1 MRFFLANDHCP
12 LNWKTSIFSENAK
25 LNRINHRAR
34 RLECQDSAAESDD
47 FAKKVLC
54 SAARVV
60 KYKKSNQCEK
70 VWERRRGSMTEIYQE
85 CCKLLQMGQP
95 VVMATV
101 FEAKGSAPRVAGARM
116 LVRQDGSIRGTIG
129 GGRLE
134 HDAVQ
139 LAITLFEK
147 AESAIYSFDLT
158 GSDVAGMDMIC
169 GGKGEVWLH
178 YFTGNAQEQSVCQAV
193 LSALASRQKA
203 WLVTEIS
210 GSVAENGRQFAL
222 LDKSDA
228 VHGSL
233 QLSSVLVRE
242 WSGQKD
248 SAAIFTEEYGGS
260 RFLVE
265 QIRPLRT
272 VLIFGAGHVSQQ
284 VAPLCERV
292 GFRVVVLDDRAEF
305 ANHTRFSAETEIQV
319 LDSFAEW
326 AGLVVD
332 ENCYI
337 VILTRGHIHDKTVL
351 GLALQ
356 TSAGYIGMIGSRR
369 KRDKIYQ
376 ALRDEG
382 ITQEQIARVHSPIGL
397 DIGAETPEELAVSI
411 VGELIQRRAAEQRVR
426 GG

>member
-1 MRFFLANDHCP
+1 M
-12 LNWKTSIFSENAK
+12 I
-25 LNRINHRAR
+25 
-34 RLECQDSAAESDD
+34 
-47 FAKKVLC
+47 
-54 SAARVV
+54 
-60 KYKKSNQCEK
+60 
-70 VWERRRGSMTEIYQE
+70 EIYQE
-85 CCKLLQMGQP
+85 CCTLLQAGQP
-95 VVMATV
+95 VVLATV

-116 LVRQDGSIRGTIG
+116 LVRLDGSICGTIG

-139 LAITLFEK
+139 LARTLFDK
-147 AESAIYSFDLT
+147 AESAIYTFDLT

-178 YFTGNAQEQSVCQAV
+178 YFTGKAQEQSVCQAV

-210 GSVAENGRQFAL
+210 GPVDGNGRQFAL
-222 LDKSDA
+222 LDESDA

-233 QLSSVLVRE
+233 QLSPALVRE
-242 WSGQKD
+242 WSGKKA
-248 SAAIFTEEYGGS
+248 SAAIFTEEYGDS

-265 QIRPLRT
+265 QIRPMRT

-284 VAPLCERV
+284 VAPLCEKM
-292 GFRVVVLDDRAEF
+292 GFRVVVLDDRAEY
-305 ANHTRFSAETEIQV
+305 ANRSRFTAETEIRV
-319 LDSFAEW
+319 LDSFDDW
-326 AGLVVD
+326 AGLPID
-332 ENCYI
+332 AGCYI

-351 GLALQ
+351 GLALR

-376 ALRDEG
+376 ALQEEG
-382 ITQEQIARVHSPIGL
+382 FTQQDINRVYSPIGL

-411 VGELIQRRAAEQRVR
+411 VGELVQVRAAEQKIR
-426 GG
+426 GGVK

>member
-1 MRFFLANDHCP
+1 M
-12 LNWKTSIFSENAK
+12 I
-25 LNRINHRAR
+25 
-34 RLECQDSAAESDD
+34 
-47 FAKKVLC
+47 
-54 SAARVV
+54 
-60 KYKKSNQCEK
+60 
-70 VWERRRGSMTEIYQE
+70 EIYQE
-85 CCKLLQMGQP
+85 CCKLLRAGQP
-95 VVMATV
+95 VVLATV

-116 LVRQDGSIRGTIG
+116 LVRLDGSICGTIG

-139 LAITLFEK
+139 LARTLFDK
-147 AESAIYSFDLT
+147 AESAIYTFDLT

-178 YFTGNAQEQSVCQAV
+178 YFTGKAQEQSVCQAV
-193 LSALASRQKA
+193 LSALANRQKA
-203 WLVTEIS
+203 WLVTEINRLPDAT
-210 GSVAENGRQFAL
+210 VRQIAL
-222 LDKSDA
+222 LDASDA
-228 VHGSL
+228 VHGAL
-233 QLSSVLVRE
+233 QLSPALVRE
-242 WSGQKD
+242 WAGQKA

-292 GFRVVVLDDRAEF
+292 GFRVVVLDDRAEY
-305 ANHTRFSAETEIQV
+305 ANRSRFTASTEIRV
-319 LDSFAEW
+319 IDSFADW
-326 AGLVVD
+326 AGLPID
-332 ENCYI
+332 AGCYI

-382 ITQEQIARVHSPIGL
+382 IAQEQIARVHSPIGL

-411 VGELIQRRAAEQRVR
+411 VGELIQVRAAEQRVR

>member
-1 MRFFLANDHCP
+1 M
-12 LNWKTSIFSENAK
+12 I
-25 LNRINHRAR
+25 
-34 RLECQDSAAESDD
+34 
-47 FAKKVLC
+47 
-54 SAARVV
+54 
-60 KYKKSNQCEK
+60 
-70 VWERRRGSMTEIYQE
+70 EIYQE
-85 CCKLLQMGQP
+85 CCTLLQAGQP
-95 VVMATV
+95 VVLATV

-116 LVRQDGSIRGTIG
+116 LVRQDGTIRGTIG

-139 LAITLFEK
+139 MARMLFDK
-147 AESAIYSFDLT
+147 AVSAIYSFDLT
-158 GSDVAGMDMIC
+158 GCDVAGMDMIC

-178 YFTGNAQEQSVCQAV
+178 YFSGSREELAVCRAIQT
-193 LSALASRQKA
+193 ALASRRKA
-203 WLVTEIS
+203 WLVTQLS
-210 GSVAENGRQFAL
+210 GPTDGASRQFAL
-222 LDKSDA
+222 LDESDA

-233 QLSSVLVRE
+233 QLSPALVRE
-242 WSGQKD
+242 WAGQKA

-292 GFRVVVLDDRAEF
+292 GFRVVVLDDRAEY
-305 ANHTRFSAETEIQV
+305 ANHGRFTAETEIKV
-319 LDSFAEW
+319 LASFDNWDE
-326 AGLVVD
+326 LLVD

-411 VGELIQRRAAEQRVR
+411 VGELIQARAAEQRVR

>member
-1 MRFFLANDHCP
+1 M
-12 LNWKTSIFSENAK
+12 I
-25 LNRINHRAR
+25 
-34 RLECQDSAAESDD
+34 
-47 FAKKVLC
+47 
-54 SAARVV
+54 
-60 KYKKSNQCEK
+60 
-70 VWERRRGSMTEIYQE
+70 EIYQE
-85 CCKLLQMGQP
+85 CCTLLQAGQP
-95 VVMATV
+95 VVLATV

-116 LVRQDGSIRGTIG
+116 LVRLDGSICGTIG

-139 LAITLFEK
+139 LARTLFDK
-147 AESAIYSFDLT
+147 AESAIYTFDLT

-178 YFTGNAQEQSVCQAV
+178 YFTGKAQEQSVCQAV

-210 GSVAENGRQFAL
+210 GPVDGNGRQFAL
-222 LDKSDA
+222 LDESDA

-233 QLSSVLVRE
+233 QLSPALVRE
-242 WSGQKD
+242 WSGKKA
-248 SAAIFTEEYGGS
+248 SAAIFTEEYGDS

-265 QIRPLRT
+265 QIRPMRT

-284 VAPLCERV
+284 VAPLCEKM
-292 GFRVVVLDDRAEF
+292 GFRVVVLDDRAEY
-305 ANHTRFSAETEIQV
+305 ANRSRFTAETEIRV
-319 LDSFAEW
+319 LDSFDDW
-326 AGLVVD
+326 AGLPID
-332 ENCYI
+332 AGCYI

-351 GLALQ
+351 GLALR

-376 ALRDEG
+376 ALQEEG
-382 ITQEQIARVHSPIGL
+382 FTQQDINRVYSPIGL

-411 VGELIQRRAAEQRVR
+411 VGELIQVRAAEQKIR
-426 GG
+426 GGVK

>member
-1 MRFFLANDHCP
+1 M
-12 LNWKTSIFSENAK
+12 I
-25 LNRINHRAR
+25 
-34 RLECQDSAAESDD
+34 
-47 FAKKVLC
+47 
-54 SAARVV
+54 
-60 KYKKSNQCEK
+60 
-70 VWERRRGSMTEIYQE
+70 EIYQE
-85 CCKLLQMGQP
+85 CCKLLRAGQP
-95 VVMATV
+95 VVLATV

-116 LVRQDGSIRGTIG
+116 LVRLDGSICGTIG

-139 LAITLFEK
+139 LARTLFDK
-147 AESAIYSFDLT
+147 AESVIYTFDLT

-178 YFTGNAQEQSVCQAV
+178 YFTGKAQEQSVCQAV

-210 GSVAENGRQFAL
+210 GPVDGNGRQFAL
-222 LDKSDA
+222 LDESDA

-233 QLSSVLVRE
+233 QLSPALVRE
-242 WSGQKD
+242 WSGKKA
-248 SAAIFTEEYGGS
+248 SAAIFTEEYGDS

-265 QIRPLRT
+265 QIRPMRT

-284 VAPLCERV
+284 VAPLCEKM
-292 GFRVVVLDDRAEF
+292 GFRVVVLDDRAEY
-305 ANHTRFSAETEIQV
+305 ANRSRFTAETEIRV
-319 LDSFAEW
+319 LDSFDDW
-326 AGLVVD
+326 AGLPID
-332 ENCYI
+332 AGCYI

-351 GLALQ
+351 GLALR

-376 ALRDEG
+376 ALQEEG
-382 ITQEQIARVHSPIGL
+382 FTQQDINRVYSPIGL

-411 VGELIQRRAAEQRVR
+411 VGELIQVRAAEQKIR
-426 GG
+426 GGVK

>member
-1 MRFFLANDHCP
+1 M
-12 LNWKTSIFSENAK
+12 I
-25 LNRINHRAR
+25 
-34 RLECQDSAAESDD
+34 
-47 FAKKVLC
+47 
-54 SAARVV
+54 
-60 KYKKSNQCEK
+60 
-70 VWERRRGSMTEIYQE
+70 EIYQE
-85 CCKLLQMGQP
+85 CCTLLQAGQP
-95 VVMATV
+95 VVLATV

-116 LVRQDGSIRGTIG
+116 LVRLDGSICGTIG

-139 LAITLFEK
+139 LARTLFDK
-147 AESAIYSFDLT
+147 AESAIYTFDLT

-178 YFTGNAQEQSVCQAV
+178 YFTGKAQEQSVCQAV

-210 GSVAENGRQFAL
+210 GPVDGNGRQFAL
-222 LDKSDA
+222 LDESDA

-233 QLSSVLVRE
+233 QLSPALVRE
-242 WSGQKD
+242 WSGKKA
-248 SAAIFTEEYGGS
+248 SAAIFTEEYGDS

-265 QIRPLRT
+265 QIRPMRT

-284 VAPLCERV
+284 VAPLCEKM
-292 GFRVVVLDDRAEF
+292 GFRVVVLDDRAEY
-305 ANHTRFSAETEIQV
+305 ANRSRFTAETEIRV
-319 LDSFAEW
+319 LDSFDDW
-326 AGLVVD
+326 AGLPID
-332 ENCYI
+332 AGCYI

-351 GLALQ
+351 GLALR

-376 ALRDEG
+376 ALQEEG
-382 ITQEQIARVHSPIGL
+382 FTQQDINRVYSPIGL

-411 VGELIQRRAAEQRVR
+411 VGELIKVRAAEQKIR
-426 GG
+426 GGVK

>member
-1 MRFFLANDHCP
+1 M
-12 LNWKTSIFSENAK
+12 I
-25 LNRINHRAR
+25 
-34 RLECQDSAAESDD
+34 
-47 FAKKVLC
+47 
-54 SAARVV
+54 
-60 KYKKSNQCEK
+60 
-70 VWERRRGSMTEIYQE
+70 EIYQE
-85 CCKLLQMGQP
+85 CCKLLQTGQP
-95 VVMATV
+95 VVLATV

-116 LVRQDGSIRGTIG
+116 LVRLDGSICGTIG

-139 LAITLFEK
+139 LARTLFDK
-147 AESAIYSFDLT
+147 AESVIYTFDLT

-178 YFTGNAQEQSVCQAV
+178 YFTGNAQEQSVCQAI

-203 WLVTEIS
+203 WLVTEINRLPD
-210 GSVAENGRQFAL
+210 ATGRQIAL
-222 LDKSDA
+222 LDESDA
-228 VHGSL
+228 VHGAL
-233 QLSSVLVRE
+233 QLSPALVRE
-242 WSGQKD
+242 WAGQKA

-292 GFRVVVLDDRAEF
+292 GFRVVVLDDRAEY
-305 ANHTRFSAETEIQV
+305 ANRIRFTANTEIRV
-319 LDSFAEW
+319 IDSFADW
-326 AGLVVD
+326 AGLPID
-332 ENCYI
+332 AGCYI

-411 VGELIQRRAAEQRVR
+411 VGELIQVRAAEQRVR

>member
-1 MRFFLANDHCP
+1 M
-12 LNWKTSIFSENAK
+12 I
-25 LNRINHRAR
+25 
-34 RLECQDSAAESDD
+34 
-47 FAKKVLC
+47 
-54 SAARVV
+54 
-60 KYKKSNQCEK
+60 
-70 VWERRRGSMTEIYQE
+70 EIYQE
-85 CCKLLQMGQP
+85 CCTLLQAGQP
-95 VVMATV
+95 VVLATV

-116 LVRQDGSIRGTIG
+116 LVRLDGSICGTIG

-139 LAITLFEK
+139 LARTLFDK
-147 AESAIYSFDLT
+147 AESAIYTFDLT

-178 YFTGNAQEQSVCQAV
+178 YFTGKAQEQSVCQAV

-210 GSVAENGRQFAL
+210 GPVDGNGRQFAL
-222 LDKSDA
+222 LDESDA

-233 QLSSVLVRE
+233 QLSPALVRE
-242 WSGQKD
+242 WSGKKA
-248 SAAIFTEEYGGS
+248 SAAIFTEEYGDS

-265 QIRPLRT
+265 QIRPMRT

-284 VAPLCERV
+284 VAPLCEKM
-292 GFRVVVLDDRAEF
+292 GFRVVVLDDRAEY
-305 ANHTRFSAETEIQV
+305 ANRSRFTAETEIRV
-319 LDSFAEW
+319 LDSFDDW
-326 AGLVVD
+326 AGLPID
-332 ENCYI
+332 AGCYL

-351 GLALQ
+351 GLALR

-376 ALRDEG
+376 ALQEEG
-382 ITQEQIARVHSPIGL
+382 FTQQDINRVYSPIGL

-411 VGELIQRRAAEQRVR
+411 VGELIQVRAAEQKIR
-426 GG
+426 GGVK

>member
-1 MRFFLANDHCP
+1 M
-12 LNWKTSIFSENAK
+12 I
-25 LNRINHRAR
+25 
-34 RLECQDSAAESDD
+34 
-47 FAKKVLC
+47 
-54 SAARVV
+54 
-60 KYKKSNQCEK
+60 
-70 VWERRRGSMTEIYQE
+70 EIYQE
-85 CCKLLQMGQP
+85 CCTLLQAGQP
-95 VVMATV
+95 VVLATV

-116 LVRQDGSIRGTIG
+116 LVRLDGSICGTIG

-139 LAITLFEK
+139 LARTLFDK
-147 AESAIYSFDLT
+147 AESAIYTFDLT

-178 YFTGNAQEQSVCQAV
+178 YFTGKAQEQSVCQAV

-210 GSVAENGRQFAL
+210 GPVDGNGRQFAL
-222 LDKSDA
+222 LDESDA

-233 QLSSVLVRE
+233 QLSPALVRE
-242 WSGQKD
+242 WSGKKA
-248 SAAIFTEEYGGS
+248 SAAIFTEEYGDS

-265 QIRPLRT
+265 QIRPMRT

-284 VAPLCERV
+284 VAPLCEKM
-292 GFRVVVLDDRAEF
+292 GFRVVVLDDRAEY
-305 ANHTRFSAETEIQV
+305 ANRSRFTAETEIRV
-319 LDSFAEW
+319 LDSFDDW
-326 AGLVVD
+326 AGLPID
-332 ENCYI
+332 AGCYI

-351 GLALQ
+351 SQALR

-376 ALRDEG
+376 ALREEG
-382 ITQEQIARVHSPIGL
+382 FTQQDINRVYSPIGL

-411 VGELIQRRAAEQRVR
+411 VGELIQVRAAEQKIR
-426 GG
+426 GGVK

>member
-1 MRFFLANDHCP
+1 M
-12 LNWKTSIFSENAK
+12 I
-25 LNRINHRAR
+25 
-34 RLECQDSAAESDD
+34 
-47 FAKKVLC
+47 
-54 SAARVV
+54 
-60 KYKKSNQCEK
+60 
-70 VWERRRGSMTEIYQE
+70 EIYQE
-85 CCKLLQMGQP
+85 CCKLLQAGQP
-95 VVMATV
+95 VVLATV

-116 LVRQDGSIRGTIG
+116 LVRLDGSICGTIG

-139 LAITLFEK
+139 LARTLYDK
-147 AESAIYSFDLT
+147 AESVIYTFDLT

-210 GSVAENGRQFAL
+210 RLPDATGRQIAL
-222 LDKSDA
+222 LDESDA

-233 QLSSVLVRE
+233 QLSPALVRE
-242 WSGQKD
+242 WAGQKA

-292 GFRVVVLDDRAEF
+292 GFRVVVLDDRAEY
-305 ANHTRFSAETEIQV
+305 ANRSRFTANTEIRV
-319 LDSFAEW
+319 IDSFADW
-326 AGLVVD
+326 AGLPID
-332 ENCYI
+332 AGCYI

-351 GLALQ
+351 AQALQ

-382 ITQEQIARVHSPIGL
+382 ITQEQIERVHSPIGL

-411 VGELIQRRAAEQRVR
+411 VGELIQVRAAEQRVR

>member
-1 MRFFLANDHCP
+1 M
-12 LNWKTSIFSENAK
+12 I
-25 LNRINHRAR
+25 
-34 RLECQDSAAESDD
+34 
-47 FAKKVLC
+47 
-54 SAARVV
+54 
-60 KYKKSNQCEK
+60 
-70 VWERRRGSMTEIYQE
+70 EIYQE
-85 CCKLLQMGQP
+85 CCTLLQAGQP
-95 VVMATV
+95 VVLATV

-116 LVRQDGSIRGTIG
+116 LVRLDGSICGTIG

-139 LAITLFEK
+139 LARTLFDK
-147 AESAIYSFDLT
+147 AESAIYTFDLT

-178 YFTGNAQEQSVCQAV
+178 YFTGKAQEQSVCQAV

-210 GSVAENGRQFAL
+210 GPVDGNGRQFAL
-222 LDKSDA
+222 LDESDA

-233 QLSSVLVRE
+233 QLSPALVRE
-242 WSGQKD
+242 WSGKKA
-248 SAAIFTEEYGGS
+248 SAAIFTEEYGDS

-265 QIRPLRT
+265 QIRPMRT

-284 VAPLCERV
+284 VAPLCEKV
-292 GFRVVVLDDRAEF
+292 GFRVMVLDDRVEY
-305 ANHTRFSAETEIQV
+305 ANPGRFTGETEIRV
-319 LDSFAEW
+319 LDSFDDW
-326 AGLVVD
+326 AGLPID
-332 ENCYI
+332 AGCYI

-351 GLALQ
+351 GLALR

-376 ALRDEG
+376 ALQEEG
-382 ITQEQIARVHSPIGL
+382 FTQQDINRVYSPIGL

-411 VGELIQRRAAEQRVR
+411 VGELIQVRAAEQKIR
-426 GG
+426 GGVK

>member
-1 MRFFLANDHCP
+1 M
-12 LNWKTSIFSENAK
+12 I
-25 LNRINHRAR
+25 
-34 RLECQDSAAESDD
+34 
-47 FAKKVLC
+47 
-54 SAARVV
+54 
-60 KYKKSNQCEK
+60 
-70 VWERRRGSMTEIYQE
+70 EIYQE
-85 CCKLLQMGQP
+85 CCTLLQAGQP
-95 VVMATV
+95 VVLATV

-116 LVRQDGSIRGTIG
+116 LVRKDGSIRGTIG

-178 YFTGNAQEQSVCQAV
+178 YYSAGAGQELAVCRAIQAV
-193 LSALASRQKA
+193 LASRQKA

-210 GSVAENGRQFAL
+210 GPVDGNGRQFAL
-222 LDKSDA
+222 LDESDA

-233 QLSSVLVRE
+233 QLSPALVRE
-242 WSGQKD
+242 WSGKKA
-248 SAAIFTEEYGGS
+248 SATIFTEEFDGG

-265 QIRPLRT
+265 QIRPMRT
-272 VLIFGAGHVSQQ
+272 VVLFGAGHVSQQ
-284 VAPLCERV
+284 VAPLCEKV
-292 GFRVVVLDDRAEF
+292 GFRVMVLDDRVEY
-305 ANHTRFSAETEIQV
+305 ANPGRFTGETEIRV
-319 LDSFAEW
+319 LDSFDDW
-326 AGLVVD
+326 VGLPIDAG
-332 ENCYI
+332 CYI

-351 GLALQ
+351 GLALR

-376 ALRDEG
+376 ALREEG
-382 ITQEQIARVHSPIGL
+382 FTQQDINRVYSPIGL

-411 VGELIQRRAAEQRVR
+411 VGELIQVRAAEQKIR
-426 GG
+426 GGVK